1 MSAGVRRLL
10 PLAVAATIAVLA
22 FDPERWIRGWIFAA
36 AQAVAVATVAGLVIL
51 DVAADFRAGRRPTL
65 DRRLAPPI
73 ALLAAWVAWSAAG
86 PGAASTAAWY
96 AVIAVG
102 LLRVWHHD
110 QQTGS
115 GIAVATVLAG
125 ALVGHLAVAA
135 AVASITTID
144 PVLSGRLTLV
154 SLEANELARVAA
166 VGTVAA
172 SHLVLRGRLGERIL
186 GLAAGLAGAS
196 TVALTGSRTGAVA
209 VAIGVAIVLLLEAPR
224 WLIAAALAAGGVAII
239 ATLSLDLASLPGT
252 NVLERSTHNLGTL
265 NGRNNFWP
273 RLLDAT
279 DHARVSGIGLGND
292 RDFIQAE
299 VPTGWNAQ
307 HAHNLA
313 LHLLVTTGVVGV
325 ALFAGSVGASLVR
338 AAARPPG
345 EPAATLALALLA
357 VVLVDGVTE
366 AVIRTPSFG
375 WAAVVAA
382 AALSAPQTEPLP

>member
-1 MSAGVRRLL
+1 MNAGARRLL
-10 PLAVAATIAVLA
+10 PLAVAGAIAVLA

-36 AQAVAVATVAGLVIL
+36 AQAVAVAAVALLVIV
-51 DVAADFRAGRRPTL
+51 DVVADDRAGSRSTP

-110 QQTGS
+110 RRPGS

-125 ALVGHLAVAA
+125 ALVGHLGVAA

-166 VGTVAA
+166 IGTVAA
-172 SHLVLRGRLGERIL
+172 SHLVLRGRPGERVL
-186 GLAAGLAGAS
+186 GLTAGLAGAS
-196 TVALTGSRTGAVA
+196 AVVLTGSRTGAVA

-224 WLIAAALAAGGVAII
+224 WLIAAALTIGAVVGAMAL
-239 ATLSLDLASLPGT
+239 TFDLASLPGT
-252 NVLERSTHNLGTL
+252 NALERSTDGLGSL

-279 DHARVSGIGLGND
+279 EHSRVSGIGLGND

-325 ALFAGSVGASLVR
+325 ALFASSVGASLVR

-345 EPAATLALALLA
+345 DPAATLALALLA

-366 AVIRTPSFG
+366 AVVRTPSFG

-382 AALSAPQTEPLP
+382 AALSAPRAEPLP